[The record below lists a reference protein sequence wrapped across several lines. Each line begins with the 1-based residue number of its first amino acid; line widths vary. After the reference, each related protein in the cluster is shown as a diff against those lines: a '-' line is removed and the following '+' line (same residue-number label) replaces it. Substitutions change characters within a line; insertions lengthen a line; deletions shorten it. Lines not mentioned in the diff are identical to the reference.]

1 MIRKE
6 GSMAEI
12 PAKILFVEIFLRSS
26 PEIVR
31 DAPVKLSALR
41 LNIPVTTTSSMSSV
55 FSSISTLYLTEAV
68 MGIISFL

>member
-1 MIRKE
+1 
-6 GSMAEI
+6 MAEI